1 MIEVKKVNKSFT
13 LFNQNNAK
21 ITVFKNLN
29 FKVNPGEIVAL
40 KGPSGIG
47 KSSILKMIYGSYII
61 DKGAIII
68 NNKNIA
74 TLSAQEILKL
84 RKTSIGYVS
93 QFLKVIPRISALDVI
108 MEPLLNSGDNK
119 NNAYKKSIKLLKDL
133 NIEKNLWHLSPLT
146 FSGGEQ
152 QRINI
157 ARGFIKDLPYLLL
170 DEPTASLDSRNR
182 DIIINLIKE
191 KSNRGVSI
199 IGIFHD
205 EYSRKKL
212 NVREI
217 DLNIETKH

>member
-1 MIEVKKVNKSFT
+1 MVYSIEIYIHIYKS
-13 LFNQNNAK
+13 LR
-21 ITVFKNLN
+21 
-29 FKVNPGEIVAL
+29 
-40 KGPSGIG
+40 
-47 KSSILKMIYGSYII
+47 
-61 DKGAIII
+61 
-68 NNKNIA
+68 NKN
-74 TLSAQEILKL
+74 K
-84 RKTSIGYVS
+84 
-93 QFLKVIPRISALDVI
+93 
-108 MEPLLNSGDNK
+108 
-119 NNAYKKSIKLLKDL
+119 AYKKSIKLLKDL

-182 DIIINLIKE
+182 DIIINLIKA